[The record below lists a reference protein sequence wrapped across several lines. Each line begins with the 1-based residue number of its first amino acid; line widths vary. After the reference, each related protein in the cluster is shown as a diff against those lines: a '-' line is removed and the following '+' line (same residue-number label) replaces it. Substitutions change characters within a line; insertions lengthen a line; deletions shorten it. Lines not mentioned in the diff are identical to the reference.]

1 MNTIS
6 LSLANTLISRAIE
19 KAEELGVNV
28 CIAVTDNGAHLKT
41 FARMDNAFLGSVDV
55 AVSKAKTSALFPLPS
70 GTFGELI
77 REEKL
82 TGMDLSN
89 GGLIGFPGGLP
100 IAVDG
105 VQLGAIGI
113 SGASAEQDNA
123 IAEYAAAGASL

>member
-1 MNTIS
+1 MNNMS
-6 LSLANTLISRAIE
+6 LILANQMITRAIE

-28 CIAVTDNGAHLKT
+28 CIAVTDSGAHLKS

-55 AVSKAKTSALFPLPS
+55 AISKARTSTLFPLPS

-82 TGMDLSN
+82 TGMDQSN

-100 IAVDG
+100 ITVEG
-105 VQLGAIGI
+105 IQVGAIGI
-113 SGASAEQDNA
+113 SGASAEQDSA
-123 IAEYAAAGASL
+123 IAEHAVAGINL